1 MGEGSFTGGLMQ
13 PKPIA
18 LRILDIA
25 SIIVLAIATY
35 LALVFAPTEVVM
47 GDVQRVFYFHIG
59 TAWTALLGFI
69 LAALFSVIYLI
80 TKDLKWDRYQVATI
94 EVSLVFFLI
103 TIILGSIWAR
113 PIWNTWWTWDPRL
126 TTAAITELIYIAYF
140 MLRQGIDD
148 PDRRARFGAVYALVG
163 GLSAPITF
171 FAIRLF
177 RTIHPVVISGSN
189 PEAQGSF
196 NMTPD
201 MLTAF
206 FFALFAFTVIFI
218 DLFWNRVQLGS
229 LQDKVEQ
236 LKSKVTM

>member
-1 MGEGSFTGGLMQ
+1 MQ
-13 PKPIA
+13 PKP
-18 LRILDIA
+18 LTLKILDIV

-35 LALVFAPTEVVM
+35 FALVFAPTEVVM

-126 TTAAITELIYIAYF
+126 TTAAITELIYVAYF

-177 RTIHPVVISGSN
+177 RTIHPVVIGGTN
-189 PEAQGSF
+189 PEADGSF
-196 NMTPD
+196 NMTED
-201 MLTAF
+201 MLIAF
-206 FFALFAFTVIFI
+206 FFALFTFTVIFI
-218 DLFWNRVQLGS
+218 DLFWNRVRLGV

-236 LKSKVTM
+236 LKLKVTM